1 MKRIVIALSLMSII
15 SCYNTLPADLKG
27 EVVESVEN
35 DEVIPVDV
43 ALQTLEEFMRDNTLS
58 QTRSGTIRTVA
69 SIDKYYRKTRRTRS
83 NASDNDI
90 SSSDPVA
97 YVVNFDDQQGF
108 AVLGANRNLPDIVA
122 VVENGS
128 IDPITLNV
136 NNGVEEHVE
145 EMPSLFDEMEEDE
158 IAEFNKHVSI
168 TEDSLFYS
176 IEDEDYFDALYNG
189 KPDSFASILIEQALE
204 GTEYFEGSF
213 NSDYTPDPGNS
224 DSGSTSVVGE
234 KYATQLPL
242 LTINWDQNSP
252 YNHYCKRGKNK
263 DKNALAGCS
272 STALAMILA
281 YNEYPNLWVNG
292 WNIDW
297 TELKK
302 FPKIDSL
309 DAGYQD
315 QVKLL
320 LGSIYSKVKKYTT
333 ESFTLITPRQIAIR
347 LDSLGYENVARV
359 ASSELDPSML
369 HEISEMLS
377 NKKPVFMSAIPRWRW
392 KSGHSWVID
401 GAKYSSGGTYL
412 LHMNLGWEGLSN
424 GYYAIHCLNP
434 AKAYEYDD
442 PNSLADK
449 YDYDYTWHFRIITYD
464 KPTLKAKKSIFF

>member
-43 ALQTLEEFMRDNTLS
+43 ALRTLEGFMSDTELCK
-58 QTRSGTIRTVA
+58 TRSGATRNIA
-69 SIDKYYRKTRRTRS
+69 SVDKYYSMALRTRTD
-83 NASDNDI
+83 AMEDDVR
-90 SSSDPVA
+90 DTVPTA
-97 YVVNFDDQQGF
+97 YIVNFENQQGF
-108 AVLGANRNLPDIVA
+108 AVLGAKRDVPDIVA
-122 VVENGS
+122 IVETGS
-128 IDPITLNV
+128 IDPVTLTVTNDAA
-136 NNGVEEHVE
+136 EHME
-145 EMPSLFDEMEEDE
+145 HESSLFDGMDEEE
-158 IAEFNKHVSI
+158 IAEFNEHVTI

-176 IEDEDYFDALYNG
+176 VEDEDYFDALYNG
-189 KPDSFASILIEQALE
+189 KPDSFTTILIEQALE
-204 GTEYFEGSF
+204 GTEYFEGYF

-234 KYATQLPL
+234 KYVTQLPL
-242 LTINWDQNSP
+242 LVTNWDQGSP
-252 YNHYCKRGKNK
+252 YNYYCKRGKNK
-263 DKNALAGCS
+263 EAKAGCS
-272 STALAMILA
+272 ATALAMILA
-281 YNEYPNLWVNG
+281 YNEYPDLWVNG

-412 LHMNLGWEGLSN
+412 LHMNLGWEGQSN
-424 GYYAIHCLNP
+424 GYYATHCLNP

-442 PNSLADK
+442 PNLVAKDE
-449 YDYDYTWHFRIITYD
+449 DYDYTWHFRIITYD